1 MLISAFVFS
10 QSSQQAATPIKYD
23 QKDGVFITIETMDAI
38 SLKLIDRQI
47 LKKENKT
54 LAEVV
59 ENSKAQINELNLKW
73 DLSESKAND
82 FKNLYTIAETQKNKA
97 LENYES
103 QVIITKNVK
112 KKHLK
117 TVFYI
122 SEAESRSVW
131 SPLLC

>member
-1 MLISAFVFS
+1 MSASVFS
-10 QSSQQAATPIKYD
+10 QSSQLATPIKYE
-23 QKDGVFITIETMDAI
+23 QKDGVFITIETMDVI

-47 LKKENKT
+47 LKKE
-54 LAEVV
+54 V
-59 ENSKAQINELNLKW
+59 INLNLVTSNLKGQNSE
-73 DLSESKAND
+73 LFKSVKLNESKAND
-82 FKNLYTIAETQKNKA
+82 YKNLYTIAEEQKTRA

-117 TVFYI
+117 TVYYI
-122 SEAESRSVW
+122 SEVESRSVW